1 MAAMNKYI
9 IDWHIFDD
17 GTMIDKVRHDI
28 NGNPRYIV
36 HFAYINDSYDKA
48 LAAAKEVG
56 FHKCTK
62 DEFRHFFICQSY
74 GGFQEV
80 YNKVMQAQKIIEGK

>member
-1 MAAMNKYI
+1 MAKYI
-9 IDWHIFDD
+9 IDSKVFKD
-17 GTMIDKVRHDI
+17 GSIVFKVKHDI

-36 HFAYINDSYDKA
+36 FYQEICNSYDKA
-48 LAAAKEVG
+48 LAAAREVG

-62 DEFRHFFICQSY
+62 NDYNIYFIIQSY

-80 YNKVMQAQKIIEGK
+80 FNKVIQAREIAKTK